1 MQITTKYPIT
11 IYRKEF
17 GDKVLYSTRV
27 IKKYKEWKYLGAFI
41 PVKFKKD
48 IKVEDRSKI
57 KIMNGW
63 LDFYNDKENKPVFTI
78 FISEFSTEEGDVF
91 QDFGDSVELDDTFLE

>member
-17 GDKVLYSTRV
+17 GDKVIYSTRV
-27 IKKYKEWKYLGAFI
+27 IKKDKEGNYKGAFI
-41 PVKFKKD
+41 PVNFKKD
-48 IKVEDRSKI
+48 ISVEDRSKI
-57 KIMNGW
+57 KILNGW

-78 FISEFSTEEGDVF
+78 FIKQFSTEEGNVF
-91 QDFGDSVELDDTFLE
+91 QDFGDSVELDDTFLD

>member
-17 GDKVLYSTRV
+17 GDKVIYSTRV
-27 IKKYKEWKYLGAFI
+27 IKKDKEGNYLGAFI

-57 KIMNGW
+57 KILNGW
-63 LDFYNDKENKPVFTI
+63 LDFYIDKGNKPVFMI
-78 FISEFSTEEGDVF
+78 FINEFCTEEGDVF

>member
-27 IKKYKEWKYLGAFI
+27 IKKDKEGNYSGAFI
-41 PVKFKKD
+41 PVKFKKN
-48 IKVEDRSKI
+48 ISVEDRNKI

-63 LDFYNDKENKPVFTI
+63 LDFYIDKENKPVFTI

>member
-1 MQITTKYPIT
+1 MQVITKYPIT

-17 GDKVLYSTRV
+17 RNKICYSTR
-27 IKKYKEWKYLGAFI
+27 ISKKDKEGNYQNAFI
-41 PVKFKKD
+41 PVQFKKD
-48 IKVEDRSKI
+48 INVEDRSKI

-63 LDFYNDKENKPVFTI
+63 LDFYMNKDNKPVFTI

>member
-1 MQITTKYPIT
+1 MQVITKYPIT

-17 GDKVLYSTRV
+17 GDKVVYSTRV
-27 IKKYKEWKYLGAFI
+27 IKKDKEGNYLGAFI

-48 IKVEDRSKI
+48 INVEDRSKI
-57 KIMNGW
+57 KILNGW
-63 LDFYNDKENKPVFTI
+63 LDFYIDKSNKPVFTI
-78 FISEFSTEEGDVF
+78 FISEFSTEEGDIF

>member
-17 GDKVLYSTRV
+17 GDKVLYSTIV
-27 IKKYKEWKYLGAFI
+27 IKKDKEGNYKGAFI
-41 PVKFKKD
+41 PVNFKKD
-48 IKVEDRSKI
+48 ISVEDRSKI
-57 KIMNGW
+57 KILNGW

>member
-1 MQITTKYPIT
+1 MQTITKYPIT

-17 GDKVLYSTRV
+17 GDKVVYSTR
-27 IKKYKEWKYLGAFI
+27 ISKKDKEGNYQNAFI
-41 PVKFKKD
+41 PVQFKKD
-48 IKVEDRSKI
+48 INVEDRSKI
-57 KIMNGW
+57 KILNGW
-63 LDFYNDKENKPVFTI
+63 LDFYINKDNKPVFTI

>member
-17 GDKVLYSTRV
+17 GDKVIYSTRV
-27 IKKYKEWKYLGAFI
+27 IKKDKEGKYKGAFI
-41 PVKFKKD
+41 PVNFKKD
-48 IKVEDRSKI
+48 ISVEDRSKI

-63 LDFYNDKENKPVFTI
+63 LDFYNDKENKPVFII
-78 FISEFSTEEGDVF
+78 FISQFSTEEGDVF
-91 QDFGDSVELDDTFLE
+91 QDFGDSVELDDTFLD

>member
-1 MQITTKYPIT
+1 MKITTKYPIT

-17 GDKVLYSTRV
+17 GDRVLYSTRV
-27 IKKYKEWKYLGAFI
+27 IKKDKDGNYLGAFI

-48 IKVEDRSKI
+48 INVKDRSKI
-57 KIMNGW
+57 KILIGW
-63 LDFYNDKENKPVFTI
+63 LDFYNDKENKPVFRI
-78 FISEFSTEEGDVF
+78 FISEFCTEEGDIF

>member
-1 MQITTKYPIT
+1 MQVITKYPIT

-17 GDKVLYSTRV
+17 EDKVVYSTRV
-27 IKKYKEWKYLGAFI
+27 IKKDKEGNYLGAFI

-48 IKVEDRSKI
+48 INVEDRSKI
-57 KIMNGW
+57 KILNGW
-63 LDFYNDKENKPVFTI
+63 LDFYNDKANKPVFTI
-78 FISEFSTEEGDVF
+78 FISEFSTEQGDVF